1 MAYRYTVTTYS
12 CPHCKRVIKTDNQG
26 AWTFFWLLLFPIH
39 LFITLPIIIARAII
53 VKITGIEETKIGSPY
68 NSCKHC
74 GLPIKNNERIEWN
87 SLKDEYKKM
96 WSFRW
101 LFRTAYIISGL
112 AIGMIILSLLAGGW
126 WSTHPSDIKT
136 NTVLWVISVIF
147 IITTSII
154 IYLWKRYKSLNHITV
169 TQGDYELIKESNN
182 RYKKSGDK
190 HEPTKMTLKIFGT
203 NQVVKPLTTKE
214 ESAKLIPQQV
224 EDDDFEEEEDIEYD
238 EDEEIDESIAE
249 EENDSIEEDEE
260 DADEEEI
267 IVARKNIKKDDA
279 DES

>member
-12 CPHCKRVIKTDNQG
+12 CPHCKRVIKTDNQA

-39 LFITLPIIIARAII
+39 LFITLPIVIARAII

-112 AIGMIILSLLAGGW
+112 AIGMIFLTLLTGGW

-136 NTVLWVISVIF
+136 NTILWVISAIFVIS
-147 IITTSII
+147 TAII
-154 IYLWKRYKSLNHITV
+154 IYLWTRYKALNHIIV
-169 TQGDYELIKESNN
+169 TQGDYELIKESNE
-182 RYKKSGDK
+182 RYKKSGEE
-190 HEPTKMTLKIFGT
+190 HESSKMALKIFGT
-203 NQVVKPLTTKE
+203 DQIVKPVTIKKE
-214 ESAKLIPQQV
+214 PVPTIPQTQA
-224 EDDDFEEEEDIEYD
+224 EDDDYEDEDEDDDIE
-238 EDEEIDESIAE
+238 EEEIDESITDDE
-249 EENDSIEEDEE
+249 EEDEE
-260 DADEEEI
+260 EEKEDI
-267 IVARKNIKKDDA
+267 IVARKPPKK
-279 DES
+279 